1 MTYQLD
7 IVAADGVK
15 FSGQVERLLVRT
27 SVGDVAILARHID
40 YVTTV
45 AMGEAR
51 IYLEDGTVRKAA
63 CIGGMLAVT
72 DGKVKLVPTSFE
84 WQETIDLERVMRS
97 IEKANEILEHK
108 NDHAD
113 VDITMAE
120 ARLKRALVR
129 QIVGK

>member
-15 FSGQVERLLVRT
+15 FSGQVTRVMVRT
-27 SVGDVAILARHID
+27 SVGDVAILPRHIN

-45 AMGEAR
+45 AMGEAK
-51 IYLEDGTVRKAA
+51 IYLEDGTIRNAA

-72 DGKVKLVPTSFE
+72 DGAVKLVPTTFE
-84 WQETIDLERVMRS
+84 WSEDIDMERVKQSMD
-97 IEKANEILEHK
+97 KANDVLAQRA
-108 NDHAD
+108 DQSD
-113 VDITMAE
+113 VDIAMAE